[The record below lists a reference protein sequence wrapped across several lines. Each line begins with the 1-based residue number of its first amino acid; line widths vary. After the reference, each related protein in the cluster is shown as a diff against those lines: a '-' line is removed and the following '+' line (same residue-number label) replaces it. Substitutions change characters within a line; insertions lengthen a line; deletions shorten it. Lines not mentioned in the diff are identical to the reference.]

1 MSLSSY
7 EDWVSIYNQEI
18 KGVWEEERKELRKVA
33 MIYCAFQLEL
43 DRVKDYLSNELS
55 IVKSELKKRDF
66 LQKCKNFKGLAESE
80 YFGELIEPE
89 KENKTPE
96 HVPFRKIDLNSI
108 KSEEFFIE
116 SPNTAA
122 FVQQRSPPPTP
133 RQNETATSPVINK
146 NRFGRSKRKNST
158 SPSCLPPLVIDKTPK
173 LEITK
178 SHEFKTPKD
187 CNDSNIM
194 ECSIIENTPNI
205 KSTKR
210 AKMSLLKS
218 RTNKSKL
225 NKSKQATTLTQM
237 FLKPRKQKQ
246 VDSNLASMSINEMID
261 LINESSSDA
270 DTDES
275 DATVDNLEL
284 PQPEEQVPEDLATF
298 VEKYDK
304 IPEKKDGDS
313 KFAYEEV
320 VRGKERKKLKGWSC
334 KECQAYYEC
343 LNLPPEEL
351 EKKKNDCSRHRHK
364 FQPRE
369 ETYAGFWDLTF
380 GPSPKTQETEESIV
394 FNYKKSS

>member
-1 MSLSSY
+1 MY
-7 EDWVSIYNQEI
+7 
-18 KGVWEEERKELRKVA
+18 LR
-33 MIYCAFQLEL
+33 
-43 DRVKDYLSNELS
+43 
-55 IVKSELKKRDF
+55 
-66 LQKCKNFKGLAESE
+66 AESE

-89 KENKTPE
+89 KSNYHALLKHISQSLFAENKTPE

-158 SPSCLPPLVIDKTPK
+158 SPSCIPPLVIDKTPK

-237 FLKPRKQKQ
+237 FLKPRKQKYGFETFGSLPSYFFFRQ

-304 IPEKKDGDS
+304 YSNSYLDVDCQGRLKLMINCTL
-313 KFAYEEV
+313 
-320 VRGKERKKLKGWSC
+320 VR
-334 KECQAYYEC
+334 
-343 LNLPPEEL
+343 NLSL
-351 EKKKNDCSRHRHK
+351 IRNR
-364 FQPRE
+364 
-369 ETYAGFWDLTF
+369 
-380 GPSPKTQETEESIV
+380 
-394 FNYKKSS
+394 